1 MTGIILAALLCGQI
15 SSVKS
20 ASEVTIKIQTSQ
32 AESYHL
38 VTKAQPLTVTAQGP
52 TWLRVYTRI
61 PWPAED
67 KGVKGYKLIMQENDV
82 KEKFVTFETE
92 RSKVARLGSTRLSK
106 WRSFYINVPPGEN
119 MYRFILW
126 TAPADSV
133 LLKFA
138 YESPAQWSDI
148 VPAEYGEKLQ
158 AVEDEKIINYYE
170 TTRSKPIMLEITGPQ
185 KLKIISRLAYA
196 MDMNN
201 EQVYS
206 IVVKENS
213 RIVKNSTFRAY
224 RSETTSY
231 QNRPDVVPSN
241 PHSFY
246 VNVKKGKHRFEI
258 TVGGSGTESAG
269 LRCLVKQK

>member
-1 MTGIILAALLCGQI
+1 
-15 SSVKS
+15 
-20 ASEVTIKIQTSQ
+20 
-32 AESYHL
+32 

>member
-1 MTGIILAALLCGQI
+1 MTGLIWAALLCGQI
-15 SSVKS
+15 SGVKS

-32 AESYHL
+32 AEAYHL
-38 VTKAQPLTVTAQGP
+38 VTKAQPLTVTVQGP

-61 PWPAED
+61 PWSAEN
-67 KGVKGYKLIMQENDV
+67 KGVMGYKLIMQENDL
-82 KEKFVTFETE
+82 KEKFVMFETE
-92 RSKVARLGSTRLSK
+92 RSKVARLGSARLSK

-119 MYRFILW
+119 VYRFIVW

-158 AVEDEKIINYYE
+158 AVEEEKVINYYE
-170 TTRSKPIMLEITGPQ
+170 ATRSGPVALEITGPG
-185 KLKIISRLAYA
+185 KLKIVTRLTYA

-206 IVVKENS
+206 VVVKENG

-231 QNRPDVVPSN
+231 QNRPDAVPSN

-258 TVGGSGTESAG
+258 SIGGSGAEKAG
-269 LRCLVKQK
+269 LRFLAKQK